1 MILNMESL
9 WIKTEKKLLENSK
22 KINGTI
28 ECDVCIIGGGITGIT
43 TAYYLSKSGKNVVL
57 LERERLAQ
65 KTTGNTTAKITS
77 QHGLFYK
84 YLTDDYG
91 KDYAKRYY
99 EANQEAIEEIA
110 EIIKKENIKCDFE
123 RQDAYVFTKSREE
136 IQKIKDEVE
145 AVKEIGGEAE
155 FAENIEPNIKNVLR
169 SNQISKSSN
178 V

>member
-9 WIKTEKKLLENSK
+9 WIKTEKNLLENSK

-91 KDYAKRYY
+91 KDYTKSYY

-110 EIIKKENIKCDFE
+110 EIIEKEYKEKCIE
-123 RQDAYVFTKSREE
+123 NS
-136 IQKIKDEVE
+136 KIMLQVKINGT
-145 AVKEIGGEAE
+145 ALQGSKEIDIVKLKTTIADKVP
-155 FAENIEPNIKNVLR
+155 FLHK
-169 SNQISKSSN
+169 
-178 V
+178 

>member
-77 QHGLFYK
+77 QHGLFYN
-84 YLTDDYG
+84 YLINDYG
-91 KDYAKRYY
+91 KDFAKKYY
-99 EANQEAIEEIA
+99 MANQNAIKNIEEI
-110 EIIKKENIKCDFE
+110 INKENIECDFNK
-123 RQDAYVFTKSREE
+123 QDAYVFTQDAKQLEKIREE
-136 IQKIKDEVE
+136 
-145 AVKEIGGEAE
+145 VKTVKAIGGNAE
-155 FAENIEPNIKNVLR
+155 FIERIELKLDNIQR
-169 SNQISKSSN
+169 SNKISRTSTI
-178 V
+178 

>member
-1 MILNMESL
+1 MESL
-9 WIKTEKKLLENSK
+9 WIKTEKNLLENSK
-22 KINGTI
+22 KVNGTI
-28 ECDVCIIGGGITGIT
+28 ECDICIIGGGITGIT

-84 YLTDDYG
+84 YLIDDYG
-91 KDYAKRYY
+91 KDYAKNYY

-110 EIIKKENIKCDFE
+110 RIVEKENIECDFE
-123 RQDAYVFTKSREE
+123 RQNAYVFTKSREE

-169 SNQISKSSN
+169 SNQIS
-178 V
+178 